1 MADRSE
7 NKAQEADVVIARLVK
22 ARGLRG
28 EVACDIETDFPER
41 FASLERV
48 VVWMPD
54 DTRLELS
61 VEDHWFHKGRVIL
74 KFKGYDSMT
83 EAERL
88 VGGRLVISQSDAGP
102 LEEGEYYEYEIVGSE
117 VATIDGERIG
127 RVERLMRTGGTD
139 ILVVEGEGGREHL
152 IPFADDIC
160 VEVDRKARRIRID
173 PPEGL
178 LEL

>member
-1 MADRSE
+1 VKDGSD
-7 NKAQEADVVIARLVK
+7 NQAQEADVVIARIVK
-22 ARGLRG
+22 ARGLLG

-54 DTRLELS
+54 QSRIELS
-61 VEDHWFHKGRVIL
+61 VEDHWFHKGRVIF
-74 KFKGYDSMT
+74 KFEGYDSMT

-88 VGGRLVISQSDAGP
+88 VGGRLVISQADAWQ
-102 LEEGEYYEYEIVGSE
+102 LEEGRYYVYEIVGSE
-117 VATIDGERIG
+117 VVTTAGKNVG

-139 ILVVEGEGGREHL
+139 VLVVEGEGGREHL
-152 IPFADDIC
+152 IPFADEIC
-160 VEVDRKARRIRID
+160 VDVDTEAGRITIE